1 MKNTITDRPLYSLT
15 VGEYLELH
23 KSLLNDLALLTPNV
37 ANPPKEL
44 LTIQEAAEFLQ
55 LSVATLYT
63 MNCRKR
69 VPYIKITGKI
79 FYRRTA
85 LLLWLDSGE
94 RKTTAQLRKE
104 TEEGK

>member
-1 MKNTITDRPLYSLT
+1 MKNTFTERPLYSLT

-23 KSLLNDLALLTPNV
+23 KSLLNDLALLQPNV
-37 ANPPKEL
+37 TNPPKDL

-69 VPYIKITGKI
+69 IPYIKVSGKI
-79 FYRRTA
+79 YYRRSV
-85 LLLWLDSGE
+85 LFDWLDSGE
-94 RKTTAQLRKE
+94 RKTISQLRRE
-104 TEEGK
+104 ITEGV